1 MKNKFYGS
9 VFVIWL
15 YLQKAMYRICDP
27 SGGEV
32 IIISLI
38 DMDASFLC
46 YVCEFYSSEL
56 PYILRHSQQLHSGD
70 NLLKSGKYKYV
81 VKTT

>member
-1 MKNKFYGS
+1 M
-9 VFVIWL
+9 
-15 YLQKAMYRICDP
+15 
-27 SGGEV
+27 
-32 IIISLI
+32 

-81 VKTT
+81 VNV